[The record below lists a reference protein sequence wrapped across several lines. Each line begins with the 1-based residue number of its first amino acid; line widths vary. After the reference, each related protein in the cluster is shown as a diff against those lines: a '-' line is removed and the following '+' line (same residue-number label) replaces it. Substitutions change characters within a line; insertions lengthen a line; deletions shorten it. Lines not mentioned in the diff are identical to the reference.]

1 MAIAQTLEI
10 DIRRPYLIDETSPG
24 KFYIVER
31 IKINR
36 NDVFDFEYF
45 SGSSEDYLN
54 VLNLGEHMIEDPNK
68 GIELVVECGKKKSIT
83 ARAFWLIR
91 TQAQRDGYDYVSFQ
105 PYRGTELVSDILI
118 EDEHYIGKV
127 MPRLFRMIPKDDTL
141 FDGDLS
147 SQN

>member
-54 VLNLGEHMIEDPNK
+54 VLN
-68 GIELVVECGKKKSIT
+68 
-83 ARAFWLIR
+83 
-91 TQAQRDGYDYVSFQ
+91 
-105 PYRGTELVSDILI
+105 
-118 EDEHYIGKV
+118 
-127 MPRLFRMIPKDDTL
+127 
-141 FDGDLS
+141 
-147 SQN
+147 

>member
-1 MAIAQTLEI
+1 
-10 DIRRPYLIDETSPG
+10 
-24 KFYIVER
+24 
-31 IKINR
+31 
-36 NDVFDFEYF
+36 
-45 SGSSEDYLN
+45 
-54 VLNLGEHMIEDPNK
+54 
-68 GIELVVECGKKKSIT
+68 
-83 ARAFWLIR
+83 
-91 TQAQRDGYDYVSFQ
+91 SFQ